1 MSRFLRERLVAFA
14 MTAVVFVVILAPE
27 LRYVPIWDARVYANC
42 VIEAAASGI
51 TIESL
56 SCAGHPSQGY
66 AFLLALSQLPRPG
79 DIALIHL
86 TNIALG
92 LLALGCFRLVL
103 ARVFPA
109 REHARQLDLLTLACA
124 VHPVL
129 LSSLLQVNLDFG
141 VYVFFF
147 ALLAALA
154 NGRFDWAAVAGSFLC
169 FSKETGVLA
178 YALTVGLYAA
188 YEAAGN
194 DEAVRGRRRR
204 LLSSVGF
211 LAIPLTLFAVH
222 LVWWSTAH
230 GRSAVWKQQGQAG
243 PFNGVVFF
251 DFVDPVFQSYAA
263 GIFLLGFGWVL
274 TAILGSDL
282 VIGGVRAVRRQAD
295 RELPGTDRR
304 LLVFLAA
311 LTVLLAWALMSFRTW
326 SNLRYFTLLYP
337 LLILLS
343 FAALLRLGIPV
354 RMRSAIIGGFVGLFL
369 VASYRSVDPVSRA
382 VYGTFSIGERQMYRM
397 ASLTGVFGGLGLD
410 QLVYNLEFTGYHHAE
425 NQLFRVLKPTAQ
437 TVVATARRVR
447 WHVWSQLDSLT
458 YQRTMAREGVLV
470 PRYADEIEIALLVAT
485 MPDLWFLEFS
495 NQPRFSSTMRLLCR
509 QYLEDRVVSVHA
521 RGHILR
527 AHHLVRRALPAVT
540 SCP

>member
-1 MSRFLRERLVAFA
+1 MI
-14 MTAVVFVVILAPE
+14 AVTVVIILAPE
-27 LRYVPIWDARVYANC
+27 LRYVPIWDARVYADC

-66 AFLLALSQLPRPG
+66 AFLLALSQVPRPG
-79 DIALIHL
+79 NIALMHL

-92 LLALGCFRLVL
+92 ILALGCFRLVL
-103 ARVFPA
+103 ARTFPA

-154 NGRFDWAAVAGSFLC
+154 NRRFVWAAVAGSFLC

-178 YALTVGLYAA
+178 YALTVGLFVA

-194 DEAVRGRRRR
+194 DEAARSRRQRKSAVV
-204 LLSSVGF
+204 L
-211 LAIPLTLFAVH
+211 LAIPLAVFAVH
-222 LVWWSTAH
+222 LVWWNAQH
-230 GRSAVWKQQGQAG
+230 GRPAVWRQQGQAG
-243 PFNGVVFF
+243 PLSGVRFL
-251 DFVDPVFQSYAA
+251 DFADPVFQSYAA
-263 GIFLLGFGWVL
+263 GIFLLGFGWVM
-274 TAILGSDL
+274 TAILASDL
-282 VIGGVRAVRRQAD
+282 AVAGARMMRRQAD
-295 RELPGTDRR
+295 RELPGTDHRQ
-304 LLVFLAA
+304 LVFLAMLAVLLTWA
-311 LTVLLAWALMSFRTW
+311 LTSFRTW

-343 FAALLRLGIPV
+343 FAALLRLGIPARLRGV
-354 RMRSAIIGGFVGLFL
+354 IVAGLVSLFL
-369 VASYRSVDPVSRA
+369 VASCRSVDPLSRA

-397 ASLTGVFGGLGLD
+397 ASLTGEFGGIGLD
-410 QLVYNLEFTGYHHAE
+410 QLVYNLEFTGYHHAQ
-425 NQLFRVLKPTAQ
+425 NRLFRILQPTAQ
-437 TVVATARRVR
+437 TVIATAWRAR
-447 WHVWSQLDSLT
+447 WNLWSQLDSLT
-458 YQRTMAREGVLV
+458 YQRTTAREKVLV
-470 PRYADEIEIALLVAT
+470 PRYADEIGVALQVAT
-485 MPDLWFLEFS
+485 MPELWVLEFS
-495 NQPRFSSTMRLLCR
+495 NQPNFGSTMRLLCR
-509 QYLEDRVVSVHA
+509 HYREDRIVSAHA

-527 AHHLVRRALPAVT
+527 AHHLVRRPAPSVT